1 MREAG
6 DQSIFALLHLNE
18 QCWLK
23 VSAEKRLQMRNWATV
38 FLGKFC
44 LFTCRNE
51 QIKLGKLFSANV
63 VCAMDSQPENGSIH
77 TQSCPERYIMH
88 RDTVDVLILCL
99 AYVRGDNLDHET
111 GRPWTMP
118 TRITPQR
125 TEGFVGHKVGNTAT
139 GCAGTISFKIG
150 DTRRLANNSVH
161 NIFFRKHFWW
171 LEAA

>member
-1 MREAG
+1 
-6 DQSIFALLHLNE
+6 
-18 QCWLK
+18 
-23 VSAEKRLQMRNWATV
+23 
-38 FLGKFC
+38 
-44 LFTCRNE
+44 
-51 QIKLGKLFSANV
+51 
-63 VCAMDSQPENGSIH
+63 MDSQPENGSTH
-77 TQSCPERYIMH
+77 TQSCPEKYIMH
-88 RDTVDVLILCL
+88 TNIIDALILCL